1 MKRDAVKIS
10 FWICARMWVSERVCV
25 CGFFPVFIFNFNF
38 YFYFLGAFYQRRPNK
53 NAIYIFSVVVSDLG
67 SHTRMQSGFCIIFIA
82 IVYTVRFHIVEVMS
96 SSIFSTLKHSLS
108 LSLYFFFFTQSRCF
122 DSFFVH
128 SAFFSSV
135 ARNMEW
141 KLYILYFMYGVIFM
155 AVVALVV
162 LVCPCSQC
170 FILTS
175 GHNDG

>member
-1 MKRDAVKIS
+1 MGIIERKKEIDNSRKNETRRGKNLILNMCTYA
-10 FWICARMWVSERVCV
+10 SERACVCV

-135 ARNMEW
+135 ARNME
-141 KLYILYFMYGVIFM
+141 
-155 AVVALVV
+155 
-162 LVCPCSQC
+162 
-170 FILTS
+170 
-175 GHNDG
+175 